1 MTSEHSCREPEVG
14 VKCCMSKFS
23 KLVYC
28 KVVKTYNAGIEAIGL
43 RS

>member
-1 MTSEHSCREPEVG
+1 MASEHSCMEPEVG
-14 VKCCMSKFS
+14 VKCCMSNFN

-28 KVVKTYNAGIEAIGL
+28 KVVIHEAGIEALGL